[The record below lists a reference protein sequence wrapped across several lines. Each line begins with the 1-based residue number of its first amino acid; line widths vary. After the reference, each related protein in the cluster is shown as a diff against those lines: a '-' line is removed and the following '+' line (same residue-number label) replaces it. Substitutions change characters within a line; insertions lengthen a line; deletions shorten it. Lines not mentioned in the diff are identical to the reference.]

1 MSMSTSIATA
11 IRHADRGYAAG
22 LCAMTVRKAPSLAF
36 FTKAN
41 GAKADAAAW
50 MSSDPWVVTL
60 M

>member
-22 LCAMTVRKAPSLAF
+22 LCAMTVYKAPGLAF

-41 GAKADAAAW
+41 GAKADAGW

>member
-11 IRHADRGYAAG
+11 IRHADRGNAAG
-22 LCAMTVRKAPSLAF
+22 LCAMAVYKAPGLGF

-41 GAKADAAAW
+41 GAKANAAGW